1 MSPSPAASFTPAS
14 SPAPAGF
21 PRRTLLAA
29 SAVGLGL
36 LVAGCTGSS
45 GNRGDQPSSRQTDAL
60 AAQVTAQE
68 TLVAA
73 FAAAGAADP
82 GLTAQVADLAAQA
95 AEQLDRLKAASP
107 RAATSASSAASSA
120 GSSSAGPSP
129 TPAAVPAGQDP
140 KSWLR
145 AQVATAADSHAA
157 ACLDQTGARAAL
169 LGSIAAGLRG
179 QDARLA

>member
-1 MSPSPAASFTPAS
+1 MSPSASPSAAAH

-29 SAVGLGL
+29 SAAGLGLL
-36 LVAGCTGSS
+36 LVAGCTNSAGEP
-45 GNRGDQPSSRQTDAL
+45 RDQPSSRQTDAL
-60 AAQVTAQE
+60 AAQVTVQE

-73 FAAAGAADP
+73 YAAAGAADSA
-82 GLTAQVADLAAQA
+82 LAAQIADLAAQA
-95 AEQLDRLKAASP
+95 GRQLDRLKAAAP
-107 RAATSASSAASSA
+107 RAVTRSSAASS
-120 GSSSAGPSP
+120 SPSPSAGPS
-129 TPAAVPAGQDP
+129 AVPSGQDP
-140 KSWLR
+140 RTWLR
-145 AQVATAADSHAA
+145 SQVAAAADAHAA